1 MSSSKPDFPLEAVN
15 VHGPT
20 YLKNALLS
28 CTDPMKAIEQFQV
41 SLHRILYNIDK
52 VLKLNN

>member
-41 SLHRILYNIDK
+41 SLHQILYNI
-52 VLKLNN
+52 N